1 MKFFVLKFLSFMFIL
16 ISARKFDVS
25 IENLLCLTRHNSS
38 FIIKKVDVILYTK
51 KLWRCV
57 QTQKYAENK
66 MKPRILCGLE
76 KFC

>member
-1 MKFFVLKFLSFMFIL
+1 MFIL

-51 KLWRCV
+51 TLWRCV

-76 KFC
+76 KFCLSAQTN